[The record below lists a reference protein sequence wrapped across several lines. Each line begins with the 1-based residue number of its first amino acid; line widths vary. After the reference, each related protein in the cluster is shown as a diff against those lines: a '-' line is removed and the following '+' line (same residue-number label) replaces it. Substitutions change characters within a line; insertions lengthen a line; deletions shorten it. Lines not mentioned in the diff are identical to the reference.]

1 MFALTIMAGFF
12 SRMTSNVLFTIQQVQ
27 AQGATPK
34 SAGSVTIGYP
44 PLNVPRGG
52 MVFQAA
58 DGKILAMLY
67 ADEEGAHFE
76 LRNNQSVAVVKL
88 SGKGTVET
96 YVIAFQTVR
105 ARYRKRRG
113 GNRTR
118 EFFSLHDGTVINL
131 DAIAYFHRDPRP
143 QLPRGHE
150 LK

>member
-1 MFALTIMAGFF
+1 
-12 SRMTSNVLFTIQQVQ
+12 
-27 AQGATPK
+27 
-34 SAGSVTIGYP
+34 
-44 PLNVPRGG
+44 